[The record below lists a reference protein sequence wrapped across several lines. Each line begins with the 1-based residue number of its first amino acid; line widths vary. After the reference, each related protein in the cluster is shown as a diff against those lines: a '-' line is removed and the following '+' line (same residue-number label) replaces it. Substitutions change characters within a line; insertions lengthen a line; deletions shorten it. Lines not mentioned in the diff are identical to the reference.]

1 VAARI
6 MTNRSIGF
14 ALACCL
20 VAAADD
26 RASSRESAGSAQGVT
41 LDTVLA
47 AYRSGDS
54 GIVARTFA
62 TSRDFPDRLGLA
74 RPRDLDRWLGPWD
87 RAKSVLLL
95 ELAHVAARVAPR
107 YAAVLVSVGRRY
119 LDSARGD
126 DSASGDTAAF
136 VRTWHRVAA
145 GLLQSVG
152 TSSQVEEYADAGG
165 PDPRLV
171 LARAIAHER
180 NCWHARPALVQP
192 GPGVEALARAAGV
205 TIADDLDGPSRSRR
219 RASVAAHRA
228 CLDQAVTRFE
238 AAAGH
243 DETRAEARVRHGW
256 IHFQVGRFPDALN
269 RLDVVESS
277 DDRDLA
283 YWLALFRGRVLS
295 ALGRNQDAATAYR
308 AALALY
314 PGAQSAGTGLA
325 VELMRLN
332 RVTEADEIARAVRTA
347 QASAAPDPWS
357 SYLDGDRRFV
367 DRWIAQ
373 LRAVIQ

>member
-1 VAARI
+1 
-6 MTNRSIGF
+6 
-14 ALACCL
+14 
-20 VAAADD
+20 
-26 RASSRESAGSAQGVT
+26 
-41 LDTVLA
+41 
-47 AYRSGDS
+47 
-54 GIVARTFA
+54 
-62 TSRDFPDRLGLA
+62 
-74 RPRDLDRWLGPWD
+74 
-87 RAKSVLLL
+87 
-95 ELAHVAARVAPR
+95 
-107 YAAVLVSVGRRY
+107 
-119 LDSARGD
+119 
-126 DSASGDTAAF
+126 
-136 VRTWHRVAA
+136 
-145 GLLQSVG
+145 
-152 TSSQVEEYADAGG
+152 
-165 PDPRLV
+165 
-171 LARAIAHER
+171 
-180 NCWHARPALVQP
+180 
-192 GPGVEALARAAGV
+192 
-205 TIADDLDGPSRSRR
+205 
-219 RASVAAHRA
+219 
-228 CLDQAVTRFE
+228 VTRFE